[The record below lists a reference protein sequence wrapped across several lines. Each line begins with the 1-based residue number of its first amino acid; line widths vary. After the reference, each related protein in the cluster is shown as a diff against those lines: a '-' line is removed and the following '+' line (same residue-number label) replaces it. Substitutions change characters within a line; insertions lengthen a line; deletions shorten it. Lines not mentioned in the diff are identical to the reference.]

1 MLKTKGTKEDMED
14 SDNVLD
20 EEELIEQE
28 KVDDEFEF
36 TNRLIQEKVYM

>member
-1 MLKTKGTKEDMED
+1 MED